1 MKHSNCTRTNP
12 IKPSSLISPRIFTL
26 LIAFSSICAV
36 ATLSALSLYSTSAQA
51 QNYPTRTVKMIVP
64 LTPGSGA
71 DIAGRIAAKTLTDI
85 WKQPVIIEN
94 RPGAGGLIGT
104 GVVVNSEPDGYTLL
118 VQSASYAANPAI
130 YKKLP
135 YDLKSLTDVNILG
148 NSPYA
153 LVVSAESPYKTIKD
167 LVNAAK
173 AQPGILPFA
182 SAGVGSSTHLAAE
195 YFNQTMGIKMLHVP
209 YKGSPEAI
217 QETISGRTAY
227 YMAPLQ
233 TAIAQIQGGKVRAL
247 GVTSATRAEAAP
259 EIPTIAEQ
267 GFPNFEIGLWVGVWA
282 PSATPKA
289 VLQKINTDIN
299 RALQDPELKTAYAKA
314 GITIKLMNLAETE
327 KFVNS
332 EITKYQRI
340 AKDANIEP
348 Q

>member
-1 MKHSNCTRTNP
+1 MRSQTFR
-12 IKPSSLISPRIFTL
+12 LG
-26 LIAFSSICAV
+26 AF
-36 ATLSALSLYSTSAQA
+36 ALFAGALALQSHWVSAQSGTT
-51 QNYPTRTVKMIVP
+51 NYPNKTVKMIVP

-71 DIAGRIAAKTLTDI
+71 DIAGRIVAKNLSES

-94 RPGAGGLIGT
+94 RPGAGGLVGT
-104 GVVVNSEPDGYTLL
+104 GVVVNSDPDGYTLL

-135 YDLKSLTDVNILG
+135 YDLKSLKDVNILG
-148 NSPYA
+148 TSPYA
-153 LVVSAESPYKTIKD
+153 LVVSAESPYKSLKD

-173 AQPGILPFA
+173 SKPEIIPFA

-209 YKGSPEAI
+209 FKGSPEAI
-217 QETISGRTAY
+217 QETIAGRTAY

-259 EIPTIAEQ
+259 DIPTIAEQ

-282 PSATPKA
+282 PSATPA
-289 VLQKINTDIN
+289 SVLQKINTDIN
-299 RALQDPELKTAYAKA
+299 RALQDSEVKAAYSKA
-314 GITIKLMNLAETE
+314 GITIKPMNLSETE
-327 KFVNS
+327 KFVRS
-332 EITKYQRI
+332 EITKYTKI
-340 AKDANIEP
+340 AKDAGIEP

>member
-1 MKHSNCTRTNP
+1 MHIPFNAY
-12 IKPSSLISPRIFTL
+12 RITALALFTGM
-26 LIAFSSICAV
+26 
-36 ATLSALSLYSTSAQA
+36 LSLQPLFVSAQA
-51 QNYPTRTVKMIVP
+51 NYPNKTVKMIVP

-71 DIAGRIAAKTLTDI
+71 DIAGRIVAKNLAES

-94 RPGAGGLIGT
+94 RPGAGGLVGT
-104 GVVVNSEPDGYTLL
+104 GVVVNSDPDGYTLL

-135 YDLKSLTDVNILG
+135 YDLKSLKDVNILG
-148 NSPYA
+148 TSPYA
-153 LVVSAESPYKTIKD
+153 LVVSAESPYKSLKD

-173 AQPGILPFA
+173 SKPEIIPFA

-209 YKGSPEAI
+209 FKGSPEAI
-217 QETISGRTAY
+217 QETIAGRTAY

-282 PSATPKA
+282 PSATPA
-289 VLQKINTDIN
+289 GVLQKINTDIN
-299 RALQDPELKTAYAKA
+299 RALQDSDVKSAYAKA
-314 GITIKLMNLAETE
+314 GITIKPMNLAETE
-327 KFVNS
+327 KFVRS
-332 EITKYQRI
+332 EIIKYTKI
-340 AKDANIEP
+340 AKDAGIEP

>member
-1 MKHSNCTRTNP
+1 MRSQTFR
-12 IKPSSLISPRIFTL
+12 LG
-26 LIAFSSICAV
+26 AF
-36 ATLSALSLYSTSAQA
+36 ALFAGALALQSHWVSAQSGTT
-51 QNYPTRTVKMIVP
+51 NYPNKTVKMIVP

-71 DIAGRIAAKTLTDI
+71 DIAGRIVAKNLAES

-94 RPGAGGLIGT
+94 RPGAGGLVGT
-104 GVVVNSEPDGYTLL
+104 GVVVNSDPDGYTLL

-135 YDLKSLTDVNILG
+135 YDLKSLKDVNILG
-148 NSPYA
+148 TSPYA
-153 LVVSAESPYKTIKD
+153 LVVSAESPYKSLKD

-173 AQPGILPFA
+173 SKPEIIPFA

-209 YKGSPEAI
+209 FKGSPEAI
-217 QETISGRTAY
+217 QETIAGRTAY
-227 YMAPLQ
+227 YMAPLE

-282 PSATPKA
+282 PSATPA
-289 VLQKINTDIN
+289 GVLQKINTDIN
-299 RALQDPELKTAYAKA
+299 RALQDSDVKSAYAKA
-314 GITIKLMNLAETE
+314 GITIKPMNLAETE
-327 KFVNS
+327 KFVRS
-332 EITKYQRI
+332 EITKYTKI
-340 AKDANIEP
+340 AKDAGIEP

>member
-1 MKHSNCTRTNP
+1 M
-12 IKPSSLISPRIFTL
+12 LIPFNAYRITALALFTGM
-26 LIAFSSICAV
+26 
-36 ATLSALSLYSTSAQA
+36 LSLQPLFASAQA
-51 QNYPTRTVKMIVP
+51 NYPNKTVKMIVP

-71 DIAGRIAAKTLTDI
+71 DIAGRIVAKNLAES

-94 RPGAGGLIGT
+94 RPGAGGLVGT
-104 GVVVNSEPDGYTLL
+104 GVVVNSDPDGYTLL

-135 YDLKSLTDVNILG
+135 YDLKSLKDVNILG
-148 NSPYA
+148 TSPYA
-153 LVVSAESPYKTIKD
+153 LVVSAESPYKSLKD

-173 AQPGILPFA
+173 SKPEIIPFA

-209 YKGSPEAI
+209 FKGSPEAI
-217 QETISGRTAY
+217 QETIAGRTAY

-282 PSATPKA
+282 PSATPA
-289 VLQKINTDIN
+289 GVLQKINTDIN
-299 RALQDPELKTAYAKA
+299 RALQDSDVKSAYAKA
-314 GITIKLMNLAETE
+314 GITIKPMNLAETE
-327 KFVNS
+327 KFVRS
-332 EITKYQRI
+332 EIIKYTKI
-340 AKDANIEP
+340 AKDAGIEP

>member
-1 MKHSNCTRTNP
+1 MRSQTFRLGT
-12 IKPSSLISPRIFTL
+12 F
-26 LIAFSSICAV
+26 
-36 ATLSALSLYSTSAQA
+36 ALFAGALALQSHWVSAQSGTT
-51 QNYPTRTVKMIVP
+51 NYPNKTVKMIVP

-71 DIAGRIAAKTLTDI
+71 DIAGRIVAKNLSES

-94 RPGAGGLIGT
+94 RPGAGGLVGT
-104 GVVVNSEPDGYTLL
+104 GVVVNSDPDGYTLL

-135 YDLKSLTDVNILG
+135 YDLKSLKDINILG
-148 NSPYA
+148 TSPYA
-153 LVVSAESPYKTIKD
+153 LVVSAESPYKSLKD

-173 AQPGILPFA
+173 SKPEIIPFA

-209 YKGSPEAI
+209 FKGSPEAI
-217 QETISGRTAY
+217 QETIAGRTAY

-267 GFPNFEIGLWVGVWA
+267 GFLNFEIGLWVGVWA
-282 PSATPKA
+282 PSATPA
-289 VLQKINTDIN
+289 GVLQKINTDIN
-299 RALQDPELKTAYAKA
+299 RALQDSDVKSAYAKA
-314 GITIKLMNLAETE
+314 GITIKPMSLAETE
-327 KFVNS
+327 KFVRS
-332 EITKYQRI
+332 EIIKYTKI
-340 AKDANIEP
+340 AKDAGIEP

>member
-1 MKHSNCTRTNP
+1 MRSQTFRLGTFV
-12 IKPSSLISPRIFTL
+12 LF
-26 LIAFSSICAV
+26 AG
-36 ATLSALSLYSTSAQA
+36 ALALQSHWVSAQSGTT
-51 QNYPTRTVKMIVP
+51 NYPNKTVKMIVP

-71 DIAGRIAAKTLTDI
+71 DIAGRIVAKNLSES

-94 RPGAGGLIGT
+94 RPGAGGLVGT
-104 GVVVNSEPDGYTLL
+104 GVVVNSDPDGYTLL

-135 YDLKSLTDVNILG
+135 YDLKSLKDINILG
-148 NSPYA
+148 TSPYA
-153 LVVSAESPYKTIKD
+153 LVVSAESPYKSLKD

-173 AQPGILPFA
+173 SKPEIIPFA

-209 YKGSPEAI
+209 FKGSPEAI
-217 QETISGRTAY
+217 QETIAGRTAY

-282 PSATPKA
+282 PSATPA
-289 VLQKINTDIN
+289 GVLQKINTDIN
-299 RALQDPELKTAYAKA
+299 RALQDSDVKSAYAKA
-314 GITIKLMNLAETE
+314 GITIKPMNLAETE
-327 KFVNS
+327 KFVRS
-332 EITKYQRI
+332 EITKYTKI
-340 AKDANIEP
+340 AKDAGIEP

>member
-1 MKHSNCTRTNP
+1 MRSQTFR
-12 IKPSSLISPRIFTL
+12 LG
-26 LIAFSSICAV
+26 AF
-36 ATLSALSLYSTSAQA
+36 ALFAGALALQSHWVSAQSGTT
-51 QNYPTRTVKMIVP
+51 NYPNKTVKMIVP

-71 DIAGRIAAKTLTDI
+71 DIAGRIVAKNLAES

-94 RPGAGGLIGT
+94 RPGAGGLVGT
-104 GVVVNSEPDGYTLL
+104 GVVVNSDPDGYTLL

-135 YDLKSLTDVNILG
+135 YDLKSLKDVNILG
-148 NSPYA
+148 TSPYA
-153 LVVSAESPYKTIKD
+153 LVVSAESPYKSLKD

-173 AQPGILPFA
+173 SKPEIIPFA

-209 YKGSPEAI
+209 FKGSPEAI
-217 QETISGRTAY
+217 QETIAGRTAY

-282 PSATPKA
+282 PSATPA
-289 VLQKINTDIN
+289 GVLQKINTDIN
-299 RALQDPELKTAYAKA
+299 RALQDSDVKSAYAKA
-314 GITIKLMNLAETE
+314 GITIKPMNLAETE
-327 KFVNS
+327 KFVRS
-332 EITKYQRI
+332 EIIKYTKI
-340 AKDANIEP
+340 AKDAGIEP

>member
-1 MKHSNCTRTNP
+1 MHIPFNAY
-12 IKPSSLISPRIFTL
+12 RITALVLFTGM
-26 LIAFSSICAV
+26 
-36 ATLSALSLYSTSAQA
+36 LSLQPLFASAQA
-51 QNYPTRTVKMIVP
+51 NYPNKTVKMIVP

-71 DIAGRIAAKTLTDI
+71 DIAGRIVAKNLAES

-94 RPGAGGLIGT
+94 RPGAGGLVGT
-104 GVVVNSEPDGYTLL
+104 GVVVNSDPDGYTLL

-135 YDLKSLTDVNILG
+135 YDLKSLKDVNILG
-148 NSPYA
+148 TSPYA
-153 LVVSAESPYKTIKD
+153 LVVSAESPYKSLKD

-173 AQPGILPFA
+173 SKPEIIPFA

-209 YKGSPEAI
+209 FKGSPEAI
-217 QETISGRTAY
+217 QETIAGRTAY

-282 PSATPKA
+282 PSATPA
-289 VLQKINTDIN
+289 GVLQKINTDIN
-299 RALQDPELKTAYAKA
+299 RALQDSDVKSAYAKA
-314 GITIKLMNLAETE
+314 GITIKPMNLAETE
-327 KFVNS
+327 KFVRS
-332 EITKYQRI
+332 EIIKYTKI
-340 AKDANIEP
+340 AKDAGIEP

>member
-1 MKHSNCTRTNP
+1 MRSQTFRLGT
-12 IKPSSLISPRIFTL
+12 F
-26 LIAFSSICAV
+26 
-36 ATLSALSLYSTSAQA
+36 ALFAGALALQSHWVSAQSGTT
-51 QNYPTRTVKMIVP
+51 NYPNKTVKMIVP

-71 DIAGRIAAKTLTDI
+71 DIAGRIVAKNLSES
-85 WKQPVIIEN
+85 WKHPVIIEN
-94 RPGAGGLIGT
+94 RPGAGGLVGT
-104 GVVVNSEPDGYTLL
+104 GVVVNSDPDGYTLL

-135 YDLKSLTDVNILG
+135 YDLKSLKDINILG
-148 NSPYA
+148 TSPYA
-153 LVVSAESPYKTIKD
+153 LVVSAESPYKSLKD

-173 AQPGILPFA
+173 SKPEIIPFA

-209 YKGSPEAI
+209 FKGSPEAI
-217 QETISGRTAY
+217 QETIAGRTAY

-267 GFPNFEIGLWVGVWA
+267 GFQNFEIGLWVGVWA
-282 PSATPKA
+282 PSATPA
-289 VLQKINTDIN
+289 GVLQKINTDIN
-299 RALQDPELKTAYAKA
+299 RALQDSDVKSAYAKA
-314 GITIKLMNLAETE
+314 GITIKPMNLAETE
-327 KFVNS
+327 KFVRS
-332 EITKYQRI
+332 EIIKYTKI
-340 AKDANIEP
+340 AKDAGIEP

>member
-1 MKHSNCTRTNP
+1 MRSQTFR
-12 IKPSSLISPRIFTL
+12 LG
-26 LIAFSSICAV
+26 AF
-36 ATLSALSLYSTSAQA
+36 ALFAGALALQSHWVSAQSGTT
-51 QNYPTRTVKMIVP
+51 NYPNKTVKMIVP

-71 DIAGRIAAKTLTDI
+71 DIAGRIVAKNLAES

-94 RPGAGGLIGT
+94 RPGAGGLVGT
-104 GVVVNSEPDGYTLL
+104 GIVVNSDPDGYTLL

-135 YDLKSLTDVNILG
+135 YDLKSLKDVNILG
-148 NSPYA
+148 TSPYA
-153 LVVSAESPYKTIKD
+153 LVVSAESPYKSLKD

-173 AQPGILPFA
+173 SKPEIIPFA
-182 SAGVGSSTHLAAE
+182 SAGVGSSIHLAAE
-195 YFNQTMGIKMLHVP
+195 YFSPTLGIKMLHVP
-209 YKGSPEAI
+209 FKGSPEAI
-217 QETISGRTAY
+217 QETIAGRTAY

-282 PSATPKA
+282 PSATPA
-289 VLQKINTDIN
+289 GVLQKINTDIN
-299 RALQDPELKTAYAKA
+299 RALQDSDVKSAYAKA
-314 GITIKLMNLAETE
+314 GITIKPMNLAETE
-327 KFVNS
+327 KFVRS
-332 EITKYQRI
+332 EITKYTKI
-340 AKDANIEP
+340 AKDAGIEP

>member
-1 MKHSNCTRTNP
+1 MRSQTFRLGT
-12 IKPSSLISPRIFTL
+12 F
-26 LIAFSSICAV
+26 
-36 ATLSALSLYSTSAQA
+36 ALFAGALALQSHWVSAQSGTT
-51 QNYPTRTVKMIVP
+51 NYPNKTVKMIVP

-71 DIAGRIAAKTLTDI
+71 DIAGRIVAKNLAEN

-94 RPGAGGLIGT
+94 RPGAGGLVGT
-104 GVVVNSEPDGYTLL
+104 GIVVNSDPDGYTLL

-135 YDLKSLTDVNILG
+135 YDLKSLKDVNILG
-148 NSPYA
+148 TSPYA
-153 LVVSAESPYKTIKD
+153 LVVSAESPYKSLKD

-173 AQPGILPFA
+173 SKPEIIPFA

-209 YKGSPEAI
+209 FKGSPEAI
-217 QETISGRTAY
+217 QETIAGRTAY

-282 PSATPKA
+282 PSATPA
-289 VLQKINTDIN
+289 GVLQKINTDIN
-299 RALQDPELKTAYAKA
+299 RALQDSDVKSAYAKA
-314 GITIKLMNLAETE
+314 GITIKPMNLAETE
-327 KFVNS
+327 KFVRS
-332 EITKYQRI
+332 EITKYTKI
-340 AKDANIEP
+340 AKDAGIEP